1 MSSNNSSKSSPL
13 HVAWLSDPQT
23 QAEFRRVE
31 QQVVD
36 LQTRAMNLSQC
47 KPDDALT
54 ILREAKALRDALE
67 LLKS

>member
-1 MSSNNSSKSSPL
+1 
-13 HVAWLSDPQT
+13 
-23 QAEFRRVE
+23 VE
-31 QQVVD
+31 LQVTD

-47 KPDDALT
+47 KPDDAIT